1 MKAISTLFP
10 LLAWA
15 SAASAQTGDTINVIG
30 RKPEE
35 VRREAQA
42 FVRAVGVTDLPV
54 ARWIEPVCPKVVGV
68 APEIA
73 ERVVRRIGAVAGQ
86 VGVRMA
92 RRACDGNLMISF
104 TTDAGAVVKQ
114 IASRLPDSFKDL
126 DMAERAALQRG
137 SAPIRWW
144 HVTQMR
150 TKDGMR
156 DMGNEVPPSA
166 RLDGPGGVPLAG
178 DVHQQYRSSFASTQ
192 MIRVLRAAT
201 IVVDVNKAEGTPLD
215 SVIDLAA
222 LVGLAEIRPGA
233 EPPPN
238 SILAL
243 YDADGPKQLTQ
254 LDLNFLTAL
263 YRLPLDRTAIAHRGL
278 LVKGIVDPAGK

>member
-1 MKAISTLFP
+1 MKAISTLLP

-15 SAASAQTGDTINVIG
+15 SAASAQTDTINVIG

-68 APEIA
+68 APAIA
-73 ERVVRRIGAVAGQ
+73 ERVIRRIGAVAGQ

-92 RRACDGNLMISF
+92 RGACDGNLMISF

-243 YDADGPKQLTQ
+243 YERDGPKQLTQ

-278 LVKGIVDPAGK
+278 LVKGIVNPAEK

>member
-1 MKAISTLFP
+1 
-10 LLAWA
+10 
-15 SAASAQTGDTINVIG
+15 
-30 RKPEE
+30 
-35 VRREAQA
+35 
-42 FVRAVGVTDLPV
+42 
-54 ARWIEPVCPKVVGV
+54 
-68 APEIA
+68 
-73 ERVVRRIGAVAGQ
+73 
-86 VGVRMA
+86 
-92 RRACDGNLMISF
+92 
-104 TTDAGAVVKQ
+104 
-114 IASRLPDSFKDL
+114 
-126 DMAERAALQRG
+126 
-137 SAPIRWW
+137 
-144 HVTQMR
+144 MR

-178 DVHQQYRSSFASTQ
+178 DVHQQYRSSLASTQ

-243 YDADGPKQLTQ
+243 YERDGPKQLTQ

-278 LVKGIVDPAGK
+278 LVKGIVNPAEK

>member
-1 MKAISTLFP
+1 MKAISTLLP

-15 SAASAQTGDTINVIG
+15 SAASAQTDTINVIG

-92 RRACDGNLMISF
+92 RGACDGNLMISF

-178 DVHQQYRSSFASTQ
+178 DVHQQYRSSLASTQ

-243 YDADGPKQLTQ
+243 YERDGPKQLTQ

-278 LVKGIVDPAGK
+278 LVKGIVNPAEK

>member
-1 MKAISTLFP
+1 MRAISA
-10 LLAWA
+10 LALVLA
-15 SAASAQTGDTINVIG
+15 GSPASAQSGDTINVIG

-42 FVRAVGVTDLPV
+42 FVRAIGVADTPV
-54 ARWIEPVCPKVVGV
+54 ARWIEPVCPKIVGV
-68 APEIA
+68 SSEIA
-73 ERVVRRIGAVAGQ
+73 ERITRRLRAVADQ

-92 RRACDGNLMISF
+92 RGACDSNLMISF

-114 IASRLPDSFKDL
+114 IATRLPDSFKDL
-126 DMAERAALQRG
+126 TMPQRAALQRG
-137 SAPIRWW
+137 DAPIRWW
-144 HVTQMR
+144 HVTQTR
-150 TKDGMR
+150 TKDGMG
-156 DMGNEVPPSA
+156 DMGNEAPPA
-166 RLDGPGGVPLAG
+166 AKLDGPGGVPLG
-178 DVHQQYRSSFASTQ
+178 GEVHQQYRSSIAGTQ

-201 IVVDVNKAEGTPLD
+201 IVIDVNKAEGTPLD

-222 LVGLAEIRPGA
+222 LAGFAEIRSGG

-243 YDADGPKQLTQ
+243 YAPEGPKQLTQ
-254 LDLNFLTAL
+254 LDLNFLTTL

-278 LVKGIVDPAGK
+278 LIKGLIDPMGK